1 MKNGWQTKTLGEVL
15 QKTETV
21 NPLQSPETEFDYIDV
36 SSVSNATFQIEAT
49 QRLKG
54 KNAPSRARKLVREN
68 DVLFATVR
76 PTLQRI
82 AVVPEH
88 LDKQV
93 CSTGYFVL
101 RAKHGID
108 HRFVF
113 YSLFTEDFIA
123 QMESLQKGASYPA
136 VTDGDVKAQVIPVPP
151 LPEQKRIVGIL
162 DEAFEGIATA
172 KANAEKNL
180 QNARALFESLLN
192 AAIQGELIPQDSR
205 DDSAAELIVQIEKA
219 RKVAIAQGR
228 AKAEKSE
235 PLERKMDG
243 VIKLPRTWKWAQLES
258 LTVGISDGVHKKP
271 HYVSTGVP
279 FITVKNLTAGPS
291 ISFDELNY
299 VTRKDHEE
307 FIKRTHP
314 EKGDI
319 LITKDGT
326 IGVVRLI
333 DTDVEFSIFVSV
345 ALIKPVMRE
354 LAPYLVYALRASCVQ
369 SQIVPQGAALKHLYL
384 VDLRRLAIPIPP
396 LKEQKRIVAALDA
409 LDAETQR
416 LARLYQQK
424 LDALEALKR
433 SLLHQAFT
441 GQLTMDNG

>member
-1 MKNGWQTKTLGEVL
+1 MTKE
-15 QKTETV
+15 KT
-21 NPLQSPETEFDYIDV
+21 
-36 SSVSNATFQIEAT
+36 
-49 QRLKG
+49 
-54 KNAPSRARKLVREN
+54 
-68 DVLFATVR
+68 
-76 PTLQRI
+76 
-82 AVVPEH
+82 
-88 LDKQV
+88 
-93 CSTGYFVL
+93 
-101 RAKHGID
+101 
-108 HRFVF
+108 
-113 YSLFTEDFIA
+113 
-123 QMESLQKGASYPA
+123 
-136 VTDGDVKAQVIPVPP
+136 IP
-151 LPEQKRIVGIL
+151 L
-162 DEAFEGIATA
+162 DEACNVEYGTRVVQKRDGGEGYPVYGGGGATFEMDSFNREDRLIIARFGMSEECARFVAGKFFLNDSGLTVSPKDSSMLQRFLDYQMLYRNDDIYALGKGTAQKNLDVPVFRTLPLFIPTNIAEQQRIVALLDEGFDGIATA

-205 DDSAAELIVQIEKA
+205 DNSAAELIGQIEKA
-219 RKVAIAQGR
+219 RNTAIDQGR

-243 VIKLPRTWKWAQLES
+243 VIRLPRTWKWTQLES

-271 HYVSTGVP
+271 QYVSNGIP
-279 FITVKNLTAGPS
+279 FITVKNLTAGPG

-299 VTRKDHEE
+299 VTPKDHRE

-333 DTDVEFSIFVSV
+333 DTDIEFSIFVSV
-345 ALIKPVMRE
+345 ALIKPVMHE

-396 LKEQKRIVAALDA
+396 LKEQKRIVTALDS
-409 LDAETQR
+409 LSEETQH
-416 LARLYQQK
+416 LVTSTTEARR
-424 LDALEALKR
+424 AGGVETVASR
-433 SLLHQAFT
+433 S
-441 GQLTMDNG
+441 GVYW

>member
-1 MKNGWQTKTLGEVL
+1 MTKE
-15 QKTETV
+15 KT
-21 NPLQSPETEFDYIDV
+21 
-36 SSVSNATFQIEAT
+36 
-49 QRLKG
+49 
-54 KNAPSRARKLVREN
+54 
-68 DVLFATVR
+68 
-76 PTLQRI
+76 
-82 AVVPEH
+82 
-88 LDKQV
+88 
-93 CSTGYFVL
+93 
-101 RAKHGID
+101 
-108 HRFVF
+108 
-113 YSLFTEDFIA
+113 
-123 QMESLQKGASYPA
+123 
-136 VTDGDVKAQVIPVPP
+136 IP
-151 LPEQKRIVGIL
+151 L
-162 DEAFEGIATA
+162 DEACNVEYGTRVVQKRDGGEGYPVYGGGGATFEMDSFNREDRLIIARFGMSEECARFVAGKFFLNDSGLTVSPKDSSMLQRFLDYQMLYRNDDIYALGKGTAQKNLDVPVFRTLPLFIPTNIAEQQRIVALLDEGFDGIATA

-205 DDSAAELIVQIEKA
+205 DNSAAELIGQIEKA
-219 RKVAIAQGR
+219 RNTAIDQGR

-243 VIKLPRTWKWAQLES
+243 VIRLPRTWKWTQLES

-271 HYVSTGVP
+271 QYVSNGIP
-279 FITVKNLTAGPS
+279 FITVKNLTAGPG

-299 VTRKDHEE
+299 VTPKDHRE

-333 DTDVEFSIFVSV
+333 DTDIEFSIFVSV
-345 ALIKPVMRE
+345 ALIKPVMHE

-396 LKEQKRIVAALDA
+396 LKEQKRIVTALDS
-409 LDAETQR
+409 LSEETQR
-416 LARLYQQK
+416 LTKLYERK
-424 LDALEALKR
+424 LAALEALRK

-441 GQLTMDNG
+441 GNL